1 MLENPTFFVAN
12 LYCRAYYN
20 SKGVINMKL
29 ALNEKLK
36 SLRKELKLSQEY
48 VANVLG
54 INRTVVT
61 TIESGTRK
69 VTSDELKAFSE
80 LYGVTLDELMYD
92 KDVNSESKMFA
103 RTFSELSDLD
113 KKEIMNLIAF
123 KKKIR
128 NQGVRNVQR

>member
-1 MLENPTFFVAN
+1 M
-12 LYCRAYYN
+12 
-20 SKGVINMKL
+20 SL

-92 KDVNSESKMFA
+92 KDVNNETKMFA

-113 KKEIMNLIAF
+113 KKEIMNLIEF

>member
-1 MLENPTFFVAN
+1 MLENRTIFVAK
-12 LYCRAYYN
+12 LYNRAYYN
-20 SKGVINMKL
+20 IRGVKNMKM

-54 INRTVVT
+54 ISRTVVT

-92 KDVNSESKMFA
+92 KDVNNDTKMFA

-113 KKEIMNLIAF
+113 KKEIMNLIEF

-128 NQGVRNVQR
+128 NQGVGNVQR

>member
-1 MLENPTFFVAN
+1 M
-12 LYCRAYYN
+12 R
-20 SKGVINMKL
+20 L

-92 KDVNSESKMFA
+92 KDVNNETKMFT
-103 RTFSELSDLD
+103 RTFSDLSDLD
-113 KKEIMNLIAF
+113 KKEIMNLIEF

-128 NQGVRNVQR
+128 NQGVRNVQS

>member
-12 LYCRAYYN
+12 LYSRAYYN

-92 KDVNSESKMFA
+92 KDVNNETKMFA

-113 KKEIMNLIAF
+113 KREIMNLIEF

-128 NQGVRNVQR
+128 NQGVRNVQG